1 MNTDKLRDQIV
12 VKSNA
17 MVNALGSLSL
27 QQTRFVAWLAS
38 SLPHGGIAPDKPF
51 DLEIDVS
58 AFSAAFDIDGR
69 LAYTEVRKISRVLQQ
84 KIIHI
89 PLGTDVVE
97 VGILTKARYRAGEGR
112 VWIRLDEDLLPH
124 ILGLREQFTKYRIRD
139 VYQFSSAHTWRVY
152 ELLRQYK
159 DIGRRELEVDELK
172 QKLGVLGR
180 YSVLADLRK
189 RVIDPAVDEI
199 NSTSDIF
206 VQYDQKKRG
215 RRIVA
220 FLFMIFDNSGTKTP
234 IQQVREAATRL
245 DSGMSYD
252 PELARVLREDYG
264 VSDNQARQLANLA
277 RHDRLRVLDMLPRLR
292 ERYNALVSKKTSL
305 GGYVFRALR
314 SELSQLNLPLEV
326 SPNDRS

>member
-1 MNTDKLRDQIV
+1 MDTDKLREQIV

-17 MVNALGSLSL
+17 MINALGALSL

-38 SLPHGGIAPDKPF
+38 SLPRGPISHDRPL

-58 AFSAAFDIDGR
+58 AFSAAFEIDPR

-84 KIIHI
+84 KIIHV
-89 PLGTDVVE
+89 PVGLDVVE

-112 VWIRLDEDLLPH
+112 VWLRIDEDLLPH
-124 ILGLREQFTKYRIRD
+124 ILGLREQFTKYRIKD

-152 ELLRQYK
+152 ELLRQFK
-159 DIGRRELEVDELK
+159 EIGRREIEVDELK

-180 YSVLADLRK
+180 YSVLADFRK

-199 NSTSDIF
+199 NGTSDIF
-206 VQYDQKKRG
+206 VEYDQKKRG

-220 FLFMIFDNSGTKTP
+220 FLFMIFDNKATKSP
-234 IQQVREAATRL
+234 VQRVRDAAVRL
-245 DSGMSYD
+245 DSGASYD
-252 PELARVLREDYG
+252 PELARILREDYR
-264 VSDNQARQLANLA
+264 VSDAQARQLANLA
-277 RHDRLRVLDMLPRLR
+277 RHDRLRVLDLLPRLR
-292 ERYNALVSKKTSL
+292 ERYDALVSKKTSL

-326 SPNDRS
+326 LRDQS

>member
-1 MNTDKLRDQIV
+1 MNTDKLREQIV

-17 MVNALGSLSL
+17 MINALGALSL
-27 QQTRFVAWLAS
+27 QQTRFIAWLAS
-38 SLPHGGIAPDKPF
+38 SLPHGMISPDKPF

-58 AFSAAFDIDGR
+58 AFSAAFDIDSR
-69 LAYTEVRKISRVLQQ
+69 LAYSEVRKISRVLQQ

-89 PLGTDVVE
+89 PIGHDVVE
-97 VGILTKARYRAGEGR
+97 VGILTKARYRSGEGR
-112 VWIRLDEDLLPH
+112 VWLRIDEDLLPH
-124 ILGLREQFTKYRIRD
+124 IVGLREQFTKYRIKD

-159 DIGRRELEVDELK
+159 DIGRREIEVDELK

-199 NSTSDIF
+199 NTTSDIF
-206 VQYDQKKRG
+206 IEYDQKKRG

-220 FLFMIFDNSGTKTP
+220 FLFMIFDNKATKSP
-234 IQQVREAATRL
+234 IQRVRDSAARL
-245 DSGMSYD
+245 DSGASYD
-252 PELARVLREDYG
+252 PELARILREDYR

-277 RHDRLRVLDMLPRLR
+277 RHDRLRVLDLLPRLR
-292 ERYNALVSKKTSL
+292 ERYDALASKKTSL

-326 SPNDRS
+326 SHG